1 MACKVI
7 KDTFGTLY
15 RIPEAKTVKTP
26 GNKQL
31 AGFPSVD
38 VWWDRDMKDRADE
51 QLLIRQENNDQ
62 RSDVISLTLAQVY
75 DLIHALGWAVM
86 KP

>member
-7 KDTFGTLY
+7 RDTFGTLY
-15 RIPEAKTVKTP
+15 RIPEARTVKTP
-26 GNKQL
+26 G
-31 AGFPSVD
+31 GRHRDGYPSVD
-38 VWWDRDMKDRADE
+38 VWWDRDMKDKGDE
-51 QLLIRQENNDQ
+51 QLLIRQENDEK
-62 RSDVISLTLAQVY
+62 RSDVISLTLGQVY